1 MTTRGFAHRSAPL
14 LRASVVGGIVLAT
27 LVIAGLGPR
36 RVLGPVGKA
45 WAQTDVR
52 LKITS
57 QGMSKIKVGFREA
70 EPGVEDRLRD
80 AYRQFVAV
88 VGHDLE
94 MSGYFDIAK
103 DPTAQGSNAVVE
115 GTLINDHEDY
125 SFDVRLAD
133 GLTDQT
139 IFKRRYGSS
148 PDRFSETAHVV
159 SDDIVYALTGRL
171 GIANTRLA
179 FVAGP
184 RGNSYIYLS
193 PLDGSERTKL
203 TTLAT
208 IVMSPSWSPDG
219 SRLAYVSYQSGT
231 PAIYVMDISTMT
243 ATRFISFDGMNAT
256 PAWSP
261 DGRSLAVTL
270 SKDGNPEIYVVS
282 LDGTTDKRIT
292 YYSGIDCSPSWAP
305 NGLEIAFTSDRA
317 GGPQIFV
324 TDTEGLNVRQ
334 ITTEGD
340 YNTSPAWS
348 PDGSLIAF
356 VSRID
361 GKFQICT
368 VDPFGVNL
376 HVLTRGGSNEDP
388 KWSADGMHLAFSSTG
403 NGNSGIYMINR
414 DGGDRHK
421 LIDGL
426 ERPRSPAW
434 SPPLGYGKQPPV
446 EG

>member
-1 MTTRGFAHRSAPL
+1 MMSRKSRMGSGLMAAGAAMLAAIVLVATLAGLLGRSAKVQAEP
-14 LRASVVGGIVLAT
+14 
-27 LVIAGLGPR
+27 
-36 RVLGPVGKA
+36 
-45 WAQTDVR
+45 DVR

-57 QGMSKIKVGFREA
+57 QDYAKIQIGFKEA
-70 EPGVEDRLRD
+70 DQKVEDRLRD
-80 AYRQFVAV
+80 AYRQFTEV

-94 MSGYFDIAK
+94 VSGYFEIVKHADK
-103 DPTAQGSNAVVE
+103 EGVNAVVE
-115 GTLINDHEDY
+115 SAPHRDGDDY
-125 SFDVRLAD
+125 SFEVRLAD
-133 GLTDQT
+133 GVSDQT
-139 IFKRRYGSS
+139 IFKRKYGSS
-148 PDRFSETAHVV
+148 PSTFSETAHIVA
-159 SDDIVYALTGRL
+159 DDIVYALTGRP

-184 RGNSYIYLS
+184 RGKSYIYLA
-193 PLDGSERTKL
+193 PLDGSERTRL
-203 TTLAT
+203 TDIGT

-219 SRLAYVSYQSGT
+219 SRLAYVSYQTGT
-231 PAIYVMDISTMT
+231 PAIYVMDVSSLTT
-243 ATRFISFDGMNAT
+243 TRFASFAGMNAT

-270 SKDGNPEIYVVS
+270 SKDGNPEIYIVS
-282 LDGTTDKRIT
+282 LDGSTEKRIT

-324 TDTEGLNVRQ
+324 TDTEGLYARQ

-348 PDGSLIAF
+348 PDGSLIAY

-361 GKFQICT
+361 GKFQVCT
-368 VDPFGVNL
+368 VDPFGVTMR
-376 HVLTRGGSNEDP
+376 VLTTSGSNEDP
-388 KWSADGMHLAFSSTG
+388 KWSADGMHIAFSSTG
-403 NGNSGIYMINR
+403 SGNSGIYMITR
-414 DGGDRHK
+414 DGGERHK

-426 ERPRSPAW
+426 ERPRNPAW

>member
-1 MTTRGFAHRSAPL
+1 MRRDRVKRS
-14 LRASVVGGIVLAT
+14 GAT
-27 LVIAGLGPR
+27 LWAVILGGLVLAGLGPR
-36 RVLGPVGKA
+36 GLFGPGGEA
-45 WAQTDVR
+45 RAEPDVR

-57 QGMSKIKVGFREA
+57 EGYTKIRIGFREA
-70 EPGVEDRLRD
+70 EPGVEARLRD

-88 VGHDLE
+88 VAHDLDV
-94 MSGYFDIAK
+94 SGYFETVKHADAEG
-103 DPTAQGSNAVVE
+103 TNAVVE
-115 GTLINDHEDY
+115 AALTRDRDDY
-125 SFDVRLAD
+125 SFEVRLAD
-133 GLTDQT
+133 GLTSQT
-139 IFKRRYGSS
+139 IFKRKYGSS
-148 PDRFSETAHVV
+148 PGTFSETAHIVA
-159 SDDIVYALTGRL
+159 DDIVYALTGRP
-171 GIANTRLA
+171 GIANTRIA

-184 RGNSYIYLS
+184 RGKSYIYLA
-193 PLDGSERTKL
+193 PLDGSERVKL
-203 TTLAT
+203 TDPGT

-219 SRLAYVSYQSGT
+219 SRLAYVSYQTGT
-231 PAIYVMDISTMT
+231 PAIYVMDISSLTT
-243 ATRFISFDGMNAT
+243 TRFAAFEGMNAT

-270 SKDGNPEIYVVS
+270 SKDGNPEIYIVA
-282 LDGTTDKRIT
+282 LDGTMEKRLT
-292 YYSGIDCSPSWAP
+292 SYSGIDCSPSWAP

-324 TDTEGLNVRQ
+324 TDTEGLYARQ
-334 ITTEGD
+334 ITTEGN

-348 PDGSLIAF
+348 PDGSLIAY

-368 VDPFGVNL
+368 VDPFGVSTR
-376 HVLTRGGSNEDP
+376 VLTSNGNNEDP

-403 NGNSGIYMINR
+403 GGNSGIYMITR
-414 DGGDRHK
+414 DGGDRRK

-434 SPPLGYGKQPPV
+434 SPPLGYGKQPPT